1 MNFQEVIKNARENI
15 GPYCK
20 ACSTCNGRVCK
31 NTIPEP
37 GAKGTGTVAIRNYEK
52 WQEICINMDTICEQ
66 KPVSTEIEL
75 FGKSFKY
82 PVFAG
87 PVGAVKLHYGDKYT
101 DLEYNEILVAGCND
115 SGIAAFTGDGTDP
128 KVMEEAAKAIK
139 RCGGMGIPTIKPW
152 DMNTIREKMELAK
165 KSGAFAIAMD
175 IDAAGLPFLQNLNPP
190 AGSKSVEELKE
201 IVKMAEVPFILKG
214 IMTPNA
220 ARKALEAGVQ
230 GIVVSNHGGRVLD
243 QCPATAQVLPSIVE
257 AVGKDMKIL
266 ADGGIR
272 TGIDVFKALALGAD
286 AVLAARPFVTAVYG
300 GAEEGVEALAE
311 KFGAELIDTMK
322 MCGAFSIEEISP
334 EMIWKE

>member
-31 NTIPEP
+31 NTIPGS

>member
-31 NTIPEP
+31 NTIPGP

-101 DLEYNEILVAGCND
+101 DLEYNEIMVAGCND